1 MTRHDLARLADLAE
15 ADLSLFISRARQARS
30 RFRKLVL
37 CRALCQGAALHY
49 IDHKN
54 GVKDLDVYTFF
65 RADKGKPWPYR
76 RRGTA
81 DYGKPKFGIHPE
93 DVGKLEGRRVDLLGR
108 SIEKGRGENPVD
120 AVLRYLENQKSG
132 TAWHLAQ
139 KAVVIIEPREFRGRV
154 IWPIGDGRR
163 R

>member
-81 DYGKPKFGIHPE
+81 DFGKPKFGIHPE
-93 DVGKLEGRRVDLLGR
+93 DVGLNRAPISSSRVQPVRASICLLT
-108 SIEKGRGENPVD
+108 SVMMP
-120 AVLRYLENQKSG
+120 
-132 TAWHLAQ
+132 
-139 KAVVIIEPREFRGRV
+139 
-154 IWPIGDGRR
+154 
-163 R
+163 